1 MVHMSLS
8 RMLALG
14 GLFLLSACHFED
26 HTPAGSRR
34 DEAQIREVVIEFY
47 RGLAAQDWGHV
58 RNFFAPDGRV
68 SFLAVTDGDSLP
80 HVQLLPADSVL
91 LTWARHGGE
100 RTGEPGEARVIRAD
114 LRQADGVAAV
124 WVTVR
129 LRLPFQR
136 RPGEASDTE
145 GVEHMVLH
153 RTGEG
158 WRIALL
164 SLPWTLQ

>member
-1 MVHMSLS
+1 MVHMPLS
-8 RMLALG
+8 RLLALG

-47 RGLAAQDWGHV
+47 RGLAAMDWGHV
-58 RNFFAPDGRV
+58 RTFFAPDGRV
-68 SFLAVTDGDSLP
+68 SFLAVMVGDSIP
-80 HVQLLPADSVL
+80 RVQVLPADSAL
-91 LTWARHGGE
+91 LTWARQGRERAGE
-100 RTGEPGEARVIRAD
+100 RGEARIIRAD
-114 LRQADGVAAV
+114 LRQVDGVAAV

-136 RPGEASDTE
+136 RAGETGDE
-145 GVEHMVLH
+145 GVEHLVLH
-153 RTGEG
+153 RTAEG

>member
-8 RMLALG
+8 RTLALG
-14 GLFLLSACHFED
+14 GLLLLSACHFED

-34 DEAQIREVVIEFY
+34 DEAQIREVVLEFY
-47 RGLAAQDWGHV
+47 RGLAALDWGHV

-68 SFLAVTDGDSLP
+68 SFLAVANGDSLP
-80 HVQLLPADSVL
+80 RLQLLPADSVL
-91 LTWARHGGE
+91 LTWARSGGD
-100 RTGEPGEARVIRAD
+100 RTAQGEARVIRAD

-129 LRLPFQR
+129 LRLPFR
-136 RPGEASDTE
+136 RQPGESGDTE
-145 GVEHMVLH
+145 GVEHLVLH

-164 SLPWTLQ
+164 SLPWTLH

>member
-1 MVHMSLS
+1 MVPMSLS

-14 GLFLLSACHFED
+14 GLVLLTACHFED
-26 HTPAGSRR
+26 RTPAGSRR
-34 DEAQIREVVIEFY
+34 DEAQIREVVNEFY
-47 RGLAAQDWGHV
+47 RGLATMDWAHV

-68 SFLAVTDGDSLP
+68 SFLAVTPGDSLP
-80 HVQLLPADSVL
+80 RLQLVPADSAL

-100 RTGEPGEARVIRAD
+100 SAGAESEARVIRAD
-114 LRQADGVAAV
+114 LRQADGMAAV

-129 LRLPFQR
+129 LRLPFER
-136 RPGEASDTE
+136 RPGEPGDLE
-145 GVEHMVLH
+145 GVEHLVLH

>member
-1 MVHMSLS
+1 MVHMPLS
-8 RMLALG
+8 RLLALG
-14 GLFLLSACHFED
+14 GLFFLSACHFED

-34 DEAQIREVVIEFY
+34 DEAQIREVVVEFY
-47 RGLAAQDWGHV
+47 RGLAAMDWGHV
-58 RNFFAPDGRV
+58 RTFFAPDGRV
-68 SFLAVTDGDSLP
+68 SFLGLRDGDSVP
-80 HVQLLPADSVL
+80 RAQVLPADSAL
-91 LTWARHGGE
+91 LSWARQGGE
-100 RTGEPGEARVIRAD
+100 RTGEKGEARIIRAD

-136 RPGEASDTE
+136 RVGEARDSE
-145 GVEHMVLH
+145 GIEHLVLH
-153 RTGEG
+153 RTGDG

>member
-1 MVHMSLS
+1 MVHMSLA

-14 GLFLLSACHFED
+14 GFILLSACHFED

-34 DEAQIREVVIEFY
+34 DEAQIREVVNEFY
-47 RGLAAQDWGHV
+47 RGLAAMDWGHV
-58 RNFFAPDGRV
+58 RNFFAPEGRV

-80 HVQLLPADSVL
+80 RAQLLPADSVL
-91 LTWARHGGE
+91 LTWARQGGG
-100 RTGEPGEARVIRAD
+100 RTGEKGEARVIRAD

-129 LRLPFQR
+129 WRLPFHR
-136 RPGEASDTE
+136 RPGEASDIE
-145 GVEHMVLH
+145 GVEHLVLH